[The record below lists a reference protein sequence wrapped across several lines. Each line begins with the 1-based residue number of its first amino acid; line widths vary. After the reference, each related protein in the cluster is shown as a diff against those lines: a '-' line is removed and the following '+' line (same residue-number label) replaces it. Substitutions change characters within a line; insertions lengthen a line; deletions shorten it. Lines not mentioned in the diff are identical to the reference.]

1 MAARKLLLSFNLK
14 KLEITK
20 KISASSMI
28 QVSTQKIMVC
38 HNATRMTLLN
48 AHSLRFIHTEGV
60 STVEEKSLG
69 VYFSVTLSSYF
80 FLALE
85 YINRQYLQCFG
96 LEWDPASMS
105 FIIAKSIY
113 LNDFNQSINL
123 SDCI

>member
-1 MAARKLLLSFNLK
+1 
-14 KLEITK
+14 
-20 KISASSMI
+20 
-28 QVSTQKIMVC
+28 
-38 HNATRMTLLN
+38 MTLLN

-85 YINRQYLQCFG
+85 YINRQYLQCCG

-123 SDCI
+123 SDCF